1 MDETLEDG
9 YFDWQSLYI
18 QIQTAG
24 ITDPHFHWQ
33 NFGNVTIGLI
43 QDLLEGIAKRDT
55 DIANAMSVSVSKM
68 ACYMLNSSWF
78 GGKFEL
84 KDFLPFMAE
93 ETTEPKADRITK
105 DTAIA
110 FRQLSKENRLP
121 NKVITATSPYM
132 DDIIAL
138 SS

>member
-1 MDETLEDG
+1 LDEALEED
-9 YFDWQSLYI
+9 YFDWRSLYI

-24 ITDPHFHWQ
+24 ITDPHYHWQ

-43 QDLLEGIAKRDT
+43 HELIEGIAKRDM
-55 DIANAMSVSVSKM
+55 DVANAMSVSVSKM

-93 ETTEPKADRITK
+93 ESTEPKPDRITK

-110 FRQLSKENRLP
+110 FRRLIKENRLP
-121 NKVITATSPYM
+121 NKVITAASAYM
-132 DDIIAL
+132 DDISAL
-138 SS
+138 AS